1 MGALCQ
7 APLAGWRGPWKN
19 GSVAQVTSEA
29 LADGSRA
36 LRRGDWTAARDCFQ
50 AALETERSGQAWDG
64 LAWAAW
70 WLCDEEQDF
79 EAREKAYR
87 AYRAAGD
94 DCSAARAAAWLAG
107 NYMDYRGE
115 HAVAIGW
122 LERARRLLA
131 GNEACAEAG
140 FVSLIEADVLAQM
153 GEPPSR
159 VEAVAD
165 HAVGVGRELGV
176 NDLVA
181 VGLALKGRA
190 VVSQG
195 RVEEGIKLLD
205 EASASASG
213 DDFELPLSP
222 AWALCCVIT
231 GCEGVG
237 DYPRAAQ
244 WCGAMVATG
253 ERWQGR
259 YMTGMCR
266 SAYGSILATQGDW
279 PAADAALVAAVDAMQ
294 ATRPPMA
301 GGGLARLGELRARQG
316 RRDEAAELFR
326 QAGAHPLGL
335 VGLGNLALEAGD
347 AAGAADAAE
356 RVLRRL
362 PEGAVL
368 DRFPALELLA
378 GAKSAQG
385 EIDAAGAACDE
396 LAETAAALSTPYLK
410 GRARLAAGAAAV
422 AAGDHEQARRL
433 CEDAIDLFAESAAPY
448 DQARTRV
455 VLADALRALGR
466 DEPAAAERVAADE
479 AFRRLG
485 AAGPAPTAGGT
496 PGEPGELT
504 ARELEVLRL
513 VAGGMGDAEVADRL
527 VVSPHTVHRHVANV
541 RMKLG
546 LPSRAAAV
554 AYAAREN
561 LL

>member
-378 GAKSAQG
+378 GARSAQG

-422 AAGDHEQARRL
+422 PPTTTSRPGACARTPSTCSPRAPRRTTRRARGWCWPTRCARSVATSRRPPRGWPRTRRSAGSGPRDRRRRP
-433 CEDAIDLFAESAAPY
+433 AAPRATAGRA
-448 DQARTRV
+448 DGARAR
-455 VLADALRALGR
+455 
-466 DEPAAAERVAADE
+466 
-479 AFRRLG
+479 G
-485 AAGPAPTAGGT
+485 AAPGGRRH
-496 PGEPGELT
+496 GRRRGGRS
-504 ARELEVLRL
+504 AR
-513 VAGGMGDAEVADRL
+513 
-527 VVSPHTVHRHVANV
+527 VSPHTVHRHVANV